1 VADEPGTHRGWLP
14 PNAPGAEPPP
24 RFDAVPP
31 PPAPAPAPEPAAPAR
46 EWTPPGEWQ
55 RPPAAS
61 DLPAERFDG
70 AGARAERPTFT
81 RHAPPGER
89 NTTAAWALGL
99 GIAGMT
105 LLLVSFGTLFLVT
118 LPCSIAAWRLG
129 RTAQGRLDRG
139 EISAGQGQATAALWL
154 GRVGVVA
161 GVAALVAFVALTAA
175 GFDWDQFRDDLQRE
189 LDEQQQ
195 RQDSGSGGIRSAIEG
210 LRAVI
215 GR

>member
-24 RFDAVPP
+24 RFDAVPQP
-31 PPAPAPAPEPAAPAR
+31 PAPAPEPEPAPEPPAPAR
-46 EWTPPGEWQ
+46 EWAPPGVDWQ
-55 RPPAAS
+55 RPPATPQEV
-61 DLPAERFDG
+61 PA
-70 AGARAERPTFT
+70 ARAERPTFT

-105 LLLVSFGTLFLVT
+105 LLLVSLGTLFLVT

-129 RTAQGRLDRG
+129 QKAQDRLESG

-154 GRVGVVA
+154 GRVGVIA

-175 GFDWDQFRDDLQRE
+175 GFDWEQFRDDLQRE
-189 LDEQQQ
+189 LDEQQR
-195 RQDSGSGGIRSAIEG
+195 RQDSGGSGVRSAIEG